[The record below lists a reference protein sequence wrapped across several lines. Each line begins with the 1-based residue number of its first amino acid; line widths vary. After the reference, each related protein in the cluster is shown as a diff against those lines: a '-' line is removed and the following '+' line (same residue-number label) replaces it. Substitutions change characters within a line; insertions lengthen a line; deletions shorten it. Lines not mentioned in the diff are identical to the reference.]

1 MQLESKRRKE
11 RWRTLL
17 VSLVA
22 RGSVDIR
29 PLIKLSGF
37 LAPASS
43 SIGRSCPLR
52 FEILRDD
59 REDED
64 VDSVDGMGTADTSET
79 IKVKSSAK
87 RPARE

>member
-1 MQLESKRRKE
+1 M
-11 RWRTLL
+11 
-17 VSLVA
+17 
-22 RGSVDIR
+22 
-29 PLIKLSGF
+29 
-37 LAPASS
+37 
-43 SIGRSCPLR
+43 R